1 MHHIT
6 IKDIARMA
14 GVSVTTVSRALN
26 NAPEIREETRAHIL
40 EICSREGYR
49 TNLLARSL
57 ISNRT
62 NVLGVVLPDL
72 SSPFHAALALYIET
86 CASELGYQVMLCS
99 GQPGDD
105 RIDDLFDFLI
115 GQQVDGILLTSAS
128 NSAMPLLERYQSTV
142 PTVLLGAFVSAASPL
157 RINSVSTDNY
167 IGGRQAAGYLHRLG
181 HRDVIYLGM
190 RSGSGTHLL
199 RYQGFL
205 DAAKELG
212 MRVDTIQNPD
222 PHSTIESGYR
232 LGQKLFAAPLHQT
245 ALFTTTDLVALG
257 VLQAAD
263 ECGVAVPEQLS
274 VLGFDDIDYAALPKI
289 GLTTFSQR
297 TEALAR
303 ASVRLLLEL
312 IENEDG
318 AEFTQR
324 LLTPVLIERTTC
336 QALSIPE

>member
-99 GQPGDD
+99 GQPGDG

-128 NSAMPLLERYQSTV
+128 SSAPPLLERYQSTV

-167 IGGRQAAGYLHRLG
+167 IGGRLAAGYLHRLG

-205 DAAKELG
+205 DTAQELG
-212 MRVDTIQNPD
+212 MRVNTIHNPAA
-222 PHSTIESGYR
+222 HSTIESGCL
-232 LGQKLFAAPLHQT
+232 LGRELFAKPFPQT
-245 ALFTTTDLVALG
+245 AMFAATDLMALG

-263 ECGVAVPEQLS
+263 ECGISVPDRLS
-274 VLGFDDIDYAALPKI
+274 LLGFDDIDYAALPKI
-289 GLTTFSQR
+289 GLTTLSQR

-303 ASVRLLLEL
+303 TSVRLLLEL
-312 IENEDG
+312 IETGDST
-318 AEFTQR
+318 EFTQR
-324 LLTPVLIERTTC
+324 LLTPALIERTTC
-336 QALSIPE
+336 RSITQA

>member
-128 NSAMPLLERYQSTV
+128 NSAMPLLERYQYVYCVS
-142 PTVLLGAFVSAASPL
+142 GA
-157 RINSVSTDNY
+157 
-167 IGGRQAAGYLHRLG
+167 
-181 HRDVIYLGM
+181 
-190 RSGSGTHLL
+190 
-199 RYQGFL
+199 
-205 DAAKELG
+205 
-212 MRVDTIQNPD
+212 
-222 PHSTIESGYR
+222 
-232 LGQKLFAAPLHQT
+232 
-245 ALFTTTDLVALG
+245 
-257 VLQAAD
+257 
-263 ECGVAVPEQLS
+263 
-274 VLGFDDIDYAALPKI
+274 
-289 GLTTFSQR
+289 
-297 TEALAR
+297 
-303 ASVRLLLEL
+303 LEL
-312 IENEDG
+312 LKEWITGGFPVSERKFAEIIMQMSMQASSLGNIE
-318 AEFTQR
+318 
-324 LLTPVLIERTTC
+324 L
-336 QALSIPE
+336 

>member
-72 SSPFHAALALYIET
+72 SSPFHAALALHIET

-99 GQPGDD
+99 GQPEDG
-105 RIDDLFDFLI
+105 RIDGLFDFLI

-167 IGGRQAAGYLHRLG
+167 IGGWLAAGYLHRLG
-181 HRDVIYLGM
+181 HREVIYLGM

-205 DAAKELG
+205 DAAQELG
-212 MRVDTIQNPD
+212 MRVNTIHNPAA
-222 PHSTIESGYR
+222 HSTIESGCR
-232 LGQKLFAAPLHQT
+232 LGRELFAKPFPQT
-245 ALFTTTDLVALG
+245 AMFAATDLMALG

-263 ECGVAVPEQLS
+263 ECGISVPDRLS
-274 VLGFDDIDYAALPKI
+274 LLGFDDIDYAALPKI

-312 IENEDG
+312 IETGDST
-318 AEFTQR
+318 EFTQR
-324 LLTPVLIERTTC
+324 LLTPALIERTTC
-336 QALSIPE
+336 RSITQT